1 MPMEFLCGHLLSD
14 ADLAALRRGLENC
27 DRIEVVN
34 DEMRALVERNWP
46 HLVPKLP
53 PEED

>member
-1 MPMEFLCGHLLSD
+1 MLLEFLSGRLLSD
-14 ADLAALRRGLENC
+14 ADLDAIRRGLEDC
-27 DRIEVVN
+27 DRIEVIS

-53 PEED
+53 PED